1 MSETPSETPPA
12 PTSET
17 ARQVQRFDA
26 WLRTQTLE
34 ALLPRAELQALLE
47 EAGGDDAAWQRTR
60 PHFERLWTR
69 ADELLRAEQRPL
81 EALLS
86 PEARTQLL
94 DAAAA
99 AEPDPEAVRAFLRS
113 PAIEAMLGAVLYEGI
128 NEFLRRADLLGNML
142 NQLPVIGGIRRRVMD
157 LFKEEVETRLGG
169 QIKGFLGGFSGRA
182 VEKMIGYVL
191 SEEHRPGFREARR
204 RLAEHL
210 LRRPVTSLVPDAQSS
225 LRWRDAAWEAL
236 REGARSREAAPF
248 LDKVWAEHG
257 AEPVGGWAWPLS
269 PRGRDRLAAILD
281 RFQAAGS

>member
-1 MSETPSETPPA
+1 MSESTSGS
-12 PTSET
+12 TSESGNE
-17 ARQVQRFDA
+17 RLVGRFDA
-26 WLRTQTLE
+26 WVRTETL
-34 ALLPRAELQALLE
+34 AGLLPREELQALLE
-47 EAGGDDAAWQRTR
+47 EAGRDDAAWERAR
-60 PHFERLWTR
+60 PHFERLWAR
-69 ADELLRAEQRPL
+69 GEEWLRAEQRPL

-86 PEARTQLL
+86 PEARARLL

-210 LRRPVTSLVPDAQSS
+210 LRRPVTSLVPDPATS
-225 LRWRDAAWEAL
+225 LRWRDAAWEGL
-236 REGARSREAAPF
+236 REGARSRETGPF
-248 LDKVWAEHG
+248 LEKVWAEHG
-257 AEPVGGWAWPLS
+257 QEPVGGWAWPLS
-269 PRGRDRLAAILD
+269 PRGKARLAAILD
-281 RFQAAGS
+281 RFQAAQG